1 MVKSWLKGKNI
12 KTINKKN
19 IYKEIK
25 KVMDGQNF
33 WLNFWKFW
41 VLVNS

>member
-33 WLNFWKFW
+33 RLNFWKFW